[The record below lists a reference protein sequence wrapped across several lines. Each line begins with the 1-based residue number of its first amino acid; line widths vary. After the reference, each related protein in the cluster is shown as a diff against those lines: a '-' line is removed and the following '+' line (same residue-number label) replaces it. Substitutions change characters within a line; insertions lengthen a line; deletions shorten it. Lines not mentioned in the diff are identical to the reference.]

1 MDTQFEDFDLDISRD
16 DDVGLVIKAH
26 LHIEHQLMEF
36 IELHMPFKE
45 RCDWQRISFAG
56 KVELA
61 LAFGLREELR
71 KPLALVG
78 KLRND
83 FAHNLN
89 ARLEE
94 FDSLAMFNG
103 LPPLLQKEIKHSYKK
118 VKGIP
123 FQPGRFDRRDILVLI
138 LINIRQA
145 VKAAVVYSIEQG
157 NHYTASSMDNR
168 T

>member
-1 MDTQFEDFDLDISRD
+1 MSVQPTVFDLDLARE
-16 DDVGLVIKAH
+16 DDVGLVMKAH

-45 RCDWQRISFAG
+45 RCDWQRVSYAG

-61 LAFGLREELR
+61 LAFGIREELR

-83 FAHNLN
+83 FAHNLG

-103 LPPLLQKEIKHSYKK
+103 LPPLLHEGTKRSYER
-118 VKGIP
+118 VRGTP
-123 FQPGRFDRRDILVLI
+123 FKPSSFDRRDLLVLI
-138 LINIRQA
+138 LLNIRQA
-145 VKAAVVYSIEQG
+145 VKAAVEHRKG
-157 NHYTASSMDNR
+157 EADA
-168 T
+168 